1 MRLGKFQKES
11 QLSKKKTKYTVIKD
25 TREQDGWFFTPYDKC
40 EGMELG
46 TLHTGD
52 YTLKGYEDI
61 VCVERKASVSEIAIN
76 LGKKKSTF
84 YREMERMK
92 DFHFRYML
100 LEFSASD
107 VIGYP
112 QNLLSE
118 QDKINYE
125 RYKRGE
131 IKKPIGKRFDIVNQ
145 TRISVKYL
153 IKARMEISIKYEMQI
168 MFCDNKQNAFLVC
181 NSIFKRL
188 TELFDEG
195 SDNDETR
202 ERFEF

>member
-1 MRLGKFQKES
+1 
-11 QLSKKKTKYTVIKD
+11 
-25 TREQDGWFFTPYDKC
+25 
-40 EGMELG
+40 
-46 TLHTGD
+46 
-52 YTLKGYEDI
+52 
-61 VCVERKASVSEIAIN
+61 
-76 LGKKKSTF
+76 
-84 YREMERMK
+84 
-92 DFHFRYML
+92 ML

-118 QDKINYE
+118 QDKTNYE

-145 TRISVKYL
+145 TRISGKYL
-153 IKARMEISIKYEMQI
+153 IKALMEISIKYEMQI